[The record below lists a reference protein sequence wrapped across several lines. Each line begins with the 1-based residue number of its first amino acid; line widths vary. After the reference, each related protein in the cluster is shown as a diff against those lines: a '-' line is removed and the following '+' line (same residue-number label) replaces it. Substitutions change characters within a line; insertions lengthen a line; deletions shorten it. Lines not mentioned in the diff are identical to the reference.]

1 MEETA
6 NVVLDDGKTVYDLA
20 EADEKFE
27 RAKAVVTIVI
37 VAVVN
42 VANVLGYALDADV
55 WLNAA
60 LSILSAASIIYAW
73 WKNQNVTPEAAQAQV
88 LLDILKQENKEAKH
102 LAKAA

>member
-1 MEETA
+1 MDETA
-6 NVVLDDGKTVYDLA
+6 NVVLKNGDTVYDLT
-20 EADEKFE
+20 EADDNFE
-27 RAKAVVTIVI
+27 RAKAIATIII

-42 VANVLGYALDADV
+42 VANVLGYALDAEV

-88 LLDILKQENKEAKH
+88 LLDILKKENKEAKH